1 MMYTKLLNRI
11 TTFTIGWIVALLI
24 WRLIRKF
31 GAKTYLEFL
40 NIELSSFNI
49 LLFILVVSII
59 AGFIFG
65 SVQYA
70 YESFQIKRKSFL
82 VLLLNVLVAHIL
94 IMIFIYLLVYAYL
107 KLLDLDNNLRF
118 TDLVTD
124 SLTVLNL
131 AYSVIVNG
139 VIIIII
145 EINKLLGKGNLR
157 RLITGKFYNPQ
168 EEFRIFMFLDL
179 KSSTTIAEKLGHVQY
194 SRFVQDCFFDL
205 SVIEKY
211 KVEIYQYVGDEV
223 VLTWKINEGDSVN
236 HCLQAYFS
244 YAGYLENRA
253 DYYTSKYGI
262 IPFFKAGMHI
272 GPVTVAEVGEF
283 KREIAYHGD
292 TLNIAAR
299 IQDQCKIYNKPL
311 LVSDSVLKYVKMPS
325 EFEFQ
330 KIEEKTLRG
339 KLKSTVIHCVS
350 KAI

>member
-1 MMYTKLLNRI
+1 MMNTKLLNRI
-11 TTFTIGWIVALLI
+11 TTFAIGWIVALLI

-31 GAKTYLEFL
+31 GVKTYLELL

-49 LLFILVVSII
+49 LVFILVVSII

-70 YESFQIKRKSFL
+70 YETFLIKRKSFL
-82 VLLLNVLVAHIL
+82 VLLLNGLVAHIL
-94 IMIFIYLLVYAYL
+94 IMILIYLLIYTYL

-118 TDLVTD
+118 TDLVTE
-124 SLTVLNL
+124 SLTLVTL
-131 AYSVIVNG
+131 AYSVIVNS
-139 VIIIII
+139 VIVIII

-179 KSSTTIAEKLGHVQY
+179 KSSTTIAEKLGHVEY

-205 SVIEKY
+205 TVIEKY

-223 VLTWKINEGDSVN
+223 VLTWKIKEVDSVN

-244 YAGYLENRA
+244 YADYLEKRA
-253 DYYTSKYGI
+253 DYYATKYGMT
-262 IPFFKAGMHI
+262 PFFKAGMHI
-272 GPVTVAEVGEF
+272 GFVTVVEVGEI

-292 TLNIAAR
+292 ILNIAAR
-299 IQDQCKIYNKPL
+299 IQEQCKIYNKAL
-311 LVSDSVLKYVKMPS
+311 LVSDSVLKYVKTPC

-330 KIEEKTLRG
+330 KIEEKKLRG
-339 KLKSTVIHCVS
+339 KLTSTVMYSVT
-350 KAI
+350 KR